1 MKDKPLSKEELKEIM
16 DEILER
22 NGSVPN
28 NSKHCRYWICTSCP
42 LSQNFRFVFRKAH
55 QNSNADNGFD
65 IIIQRDEQK

>member
-22 NGSVPN
+22 NVSVHPRI
-28 NSKHCRYWICTSCP
+28 KTDHRE
-42 LSQNFRFVFRKAH
+42 AH